1 MNSGI
6 MRFSAGYENDWIGLI
21 DGIDALVVFEKQI
34 WNVRI
39 TLQKIIIKS
48 ITFIMLLFDEII

>member
-1 MNSGI
+1 MW
-6 MRFSAGYENDWIGLI
+6 FSPGYENDWIRLI

-48 ITFIMLLFDEII
+48 ITFTMLLFD

>member
-39 TLQKIIIKS
+39 TLQKIIIMS
-48 ITFIMLLFDEII
+48 ITFIMLVFDEII